1 MSSLF
6 LLLWFSVP
14 YAAFAQALNF
24 DQTNYTIE
32 DGLPSNECHEL
43 LQDSL
48 GYIWIATDRGLVRYD
63 GYEFKTYGIQEGLED
78 LSCLDI
84 AMDEIGYIWV
94 LTLSGRVYSY
104 DTDGDEILPYQHQS
118 ILDSFLRITKMF
130 TFDVSECNTLSFV
143 LEGIGIIDIS
153 EDGQSELYREEQRD
167 SLLLFFTKTTG
178 SGILTANNTRLG
190 PPNYKERHDLRRIDE
205 DNYISEDYEVHH
217 NNLRVKGVFSKE
229 ANLRNNDAFLL
240 PEGMVLLAN
249 GGVDYYF
256 ERDTVLIRMHQN
268 EFEDLTIVND
278 TSIITCE
285 VNQKGVSFYKNYSD
299 LLYDQKETLI
309 QGVSATCSL
318 IDQDHNIWVTT
329 TDQGLFKLERK
340 LINSQV
346 STVATNRK
354 VTNIEQGHSTIYFVL
369 EKNALY
375 KRTQHNTDSL
385 VLFDRSDCLYS
396 LGFDKYKN
404 DLIICNL
411 LSELYTEENNFSP
424 ILFFNYKFRA
434 AVVPAAIHKAFVLAK
449 EEYVTTKVNSIQVYT
464 DLDSLQEYNSEE
476 SEDVLRVLGVAR
488 ISAGHY
494 LLGTVNGLLEF
505 NDQIIQELDNRP
517 KLLETRINDIKK
529 LGDKYLFATMGN
541 GLVVWDLKDELS
553 MKAKSEGLLSDN
565 IEQIFIDK
573 KEHIYLSTKAGL
585 GKLWYDDNDSL
596 HIKNYTTFHGLPSN
610 EVNDVTEW
618 NDTIYLAT
626 GKGIAMLTED
636 LEVAPKHQ
644 VLLEDVLMAGDSS
657 LVDLDDISLAY
668 NDNNLS
674 IHYKTIDYT
683 MKSKIDYRY
692 RLNEGPWTVTRS
704 TFASFSALQPDTY
717 LYEVQSKN
725 RDDIWSESTTL
736 SFTIDLPWWK
746 TWWCYFLSFCLV
758 ILLGFYIYKRR
769 ISFLKNKIKV
779 EREIRELERSALQ
792 AQMNPH
798 FIFNCL
804 NSIQRFIM
812 DNDKENAMEYLAKF
826 ATLIRQSLNASNEKK
841 ISLDQEILMLQNY
854 LDLEKLRFKKKFDYK
869 IILDE
874 AVVPE
879 EISIPPLLVQ
889 PYVEN
894 AIIHGMQGLE
904 VGGLIEIHIKK
915 INPNRIEICIRDNG
929 KAKSYG
935 IKNPEHKSLGMS
947 ITSRR
952 LAHNNQLADDSIL
965 IEPSYSE
972 EGAEVVITVSI

>member
-1 MSSLF
+1 MTE
-6 LLLWFSVP
+6 
-14 YAAFAQALNF
+14 AFV
-24 DQTNYTIE
+24 
-32 DGLPSNECHEL
+32 
-43 LQDSL
+43 
-48 GYIWIATDRGLVRYD
+48 LV
-63 GYEFKTYGIQEGLED
+63 E
-78 LSCLDI
+78 
-84 AMDEIGYIWV
+84 
-94 LTLSGRVYSY
+94 
-104 DTDGDEILPYQHQS
+104 DEIL
-118 ILDSFLRITKMF
+118 IT
-130 TFDVSECNTLSFV
+130 TPS
-143 LEGIGIIDIS
+143 
-153 EDGQSELYREEQRD
+153 
-167 SLLLFFTKTTG
+167 
-178 SGILTANNTRLG
+178 
-190 PPNYKERHDLRRIDE
+190 
-205 DNYISEDYEVHH
+205 
-217 NNLRVKGVFSKE
+217 
-229 ANLRNNDAFLL
+229 AFL
-240 PEGMVLLAN
+240 V
-249 GGVDYYF
+249 Y
-256 ERDTVLIRMHQN
+256 
-268 EFEDLTIVND
+268 
-278 TSIITCE
+278 
-285 VNQKGVSFYKNYSD
+285 
-299 LLYDQKETLI
+299 
-309 QGVSATCSL
+309 
-318 IDQDHNIWVTT
+318 
-329 TDQGLFKLERK
+329 
-340 LINSQV
+340 
-346 STVATNRK
+346 
-354 VTNIEQGHSTIYFVL
+354 
-369 EKNALY
+369 
-375 KRTQHNTDSL
+375 
-385 VLFDRSDCLYS
+385 
-396 LGFDKYKN
+396 N
-404 DLIICNL
+404 DLKRL
-411 LSELYTEENNFSP
+411 QHYYSFG
-424 ILFFNYKFRA
+424 
-434 AVVPAAIHKAFVLAK
+434 K
-449 EEYVTTKVNSIQVYT
+449 E
-464 DLDSLQEYNSEE
+464 DP
-476 SEDVLRVLGVAR
+476 LRVLGAER
-488 ISAGHY
+488 IAKGHY
-494 LLGTVNGLLEF
+494 LLGTVNGLFEF
-505 NDQIIQELDNRP
+505 ENQVIKELVNRP
-517 KLLETRINDIKK
+517 EMLRSRINDIKK
-529 LGDKYLFATMGN
+529 IGDKYLFATLGY
-541 GLVVWDLKDELS
+541 GLVFWDLENDPIVVTR
-553 MKAKSEGLLSDN
+553 SEGLLSN
-565 IEQIFIDK
+565 NVEQIFIDD

-585 GKLWYDDNDSL
+585 CKLWFDDNDSL
-596 HIKNYTTFHGLPSN
+596 HVKNYTTFHGLPSN
-610 EVNDVTEW
+610 EVNDVAEW

-657 LVDLDDISLAY
+657 LVDLDNISLAY

-746 TWWCYFLSFCLV
+746 TWWCYFLSFCLL

-869 IILDE
+869 IIVDE

-904 VGGLIEIHIKK
+904 VGGLIEIHINK

-972 EGAEVVITVSI
+972 EGAEVVITMSI